1 MEGWKD
7 EIGSDQLVLHLNFRL
22 TVLLSCHHC
31 AHVLYLESY
40 CWPLNQKKPGLL
52 IVCRD
57 LRPLANGVF
66 RQHISFLFSFY
77 IFGSYVHI
85 KYKKQFLFY
94 FISSCLIESIHI
106 EILSFVLLLDYF
118 LSQLADNDFCP

>member
-7 EIGSDQLVLHLNFRL
+7 EIGSDQLGLHLNVRL
-22 TVLLSCHHC
+22 TLLFSCHHC

-66 RQHISFLFSFY
+66 RQHISFLFNFIDLDLMFTS
-77 IFGSYVHI
+77 
-85 KYKKQFLFY
+85 YKKQFLFY
-94 FISSCLIESIHI
+94 LLFRVSSNVST
-106 EILSFVLLLDYF
+106 
-118 LSQLADNDFCP
+118 